1 MNDKKIALALL
12 QRITD
17 LVSKLDEDY
26 GYTLLFQ
33 AETHCNAIDTNQ
45 YQDCTEDYNVNIIS
59 FLKQV
64 REALLALLKARDL
77 ITIG

>member
-1 MNDKKIALALL
+1 MNDKKIALELL

-33 AETHCNAIDTNQ
+33 AETHCNAITGSWED
-45 YQDCTEDYNVNIIS
+45 EDYNVNIIS